1 VPGGRVHLLVRLADS
16 AIVGQRNVPVNS
28 RARFPRPE
36 EVARLEAMRRLTMG
50 ATHTLNNAFTTVI
63 GEASFLLEDRKH
75 DDLVVEACQTILAE
89 LERCTKLTRALL
101 ARRHPSQSGS
111 GEVDM
116 VRLVRELGKMLS
128 ETLGRQNQLV
138 LDTPDDLLLVRG
150 DAGDLELLVLTLAH
164 YAADHAGA
172 PTKLTLSVHTEPT
185 EEKIRLCIA
194 VEGSDLPDSVA
205 EAVLDPARAPDE
217 IACVSLE
224 NAARIVCAH
233 GGSRYA
239 SLTGPDSWAT
249 LILLPALLDNES
261 PD

>member
-1 VPGGRVHLLVRLADS
+1 MVRLADS
-16 AIVGQRNVPVNS
+16 TIVGKRNIPVNS
-28 RARFPRPE
+28 RGRLPRAE
-36 EVARLEAMRRLTMG
+36 EVARLEALCRLAMG
-50 ATHTLNNAFTTVI
+50 ATHTLNNAFTAVI
-63 GEASFLLEDRKH
+63 GEACFLLEDRKH
-75 DDLVVEACQTILAE
+75 DDLVVEGCQTILAE

-116 VRLVRELGKMLS
+116 VRLVQELGKVLS

-138 LDTPDDLLLVRG
+138 VDTPDDLLLVRG

-172 PTKLTLSVHTEPT
+172 PTKLSLSVRREPT
-185 EEKIRLCIA
+185 EREIRLGIA

-205 EAVLDPARAPDE
+205 EAVLDPARAPDQ
-217 IACVSLE
+217 ISCVSLE
-224 NAARIVCAH
+224 NAARIVRAH

-239 SLTGPDSWAT
+239 SLTGPDSWAA
-249 LILLPALLDNES
+249 LVLLPALLDDES
-261 PD
+261 AG